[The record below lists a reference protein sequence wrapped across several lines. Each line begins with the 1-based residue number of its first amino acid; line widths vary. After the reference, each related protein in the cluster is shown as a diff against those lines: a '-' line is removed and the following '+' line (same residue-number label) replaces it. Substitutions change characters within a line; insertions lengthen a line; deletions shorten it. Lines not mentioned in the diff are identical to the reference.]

1 MTVMWRGFHRT
12 LCLKKAGSACH
23 GSALDLHVY
32 SAEACSAGLEKI
44 YLQIVG
50 QRYARQ
56 DYFGL
61 AYAQRNY
68 SFEKR
73 NIIL

>member
-1 MTVMWRGFHRT
+1 MLEEGRV
-12 LCLKKAGSACH
+12 GSV
-23 GSALDLHVY
+23 LDLDVY

-50 QRYARQ
+50 RRYARQ

-61 AYAQRNY
+61 AFA
-68 SFEKR
+68 SVITLLKSA
-73 NIIL
+73 I